1 MSEPV
6 KLVTKP
12 SAAATIQASVVAL
25 LCEALAD
32 AEAGKVSGVIIISKE
47 IDGSWYHRA
56 SGALSVREEIGA
68 IEILKNDRIRRTE
81 EIIE

>member
-12 SAAATIQASVVAL
+12 PVADQIQAAGIAL

-47 IDGSWYHRA
+47 TDGSWFHRA

-68 IEILKNDRIRRTE
+68 IEILKYDRICSTFQE
-81 EIIE
+81 E